1 MTSLRFLI
9 AALVAT
15 LVMTATSVVA
25 QQSYR
30 VKPGDVLRIEVVED
44 PTLNR
49 TVLVAPDGRITVP
62 GAGAITAGG
71 QSVDQITAALTTQ
84 LAPGFANT
92 PNVFVGLEAL
102 APIPPRVP
110 AAPVEKLPDPVVN
123 IFVIGEAG
131 KAGKLAVTP
140 GTTLLQAFAEFG
152 GFTNFAATRR
162 IQLRRGETVYAIDYD
177 AILSGQSPNGQVAVA
192 EGDVIVI
199 PQRRLFE

>member
-1 MTSLRFLI
+1 MTSLRLLI
-9 AALVAT
+9 AT
-15 LVMTATSVVA
+15 LVAILVTTATSVVA
-25 QQSYR
+25 QQAYR

-44 PTLNR
+44 PSLNR

-71 QSVDQITAALTTQ
+71 QSIDQIMATLTAQ
-84 LAPGFANT
+84 LAPGFAST

-102 APIPPRVP
+102 APRIP
-110 AAPVEKLPDPVVN
+110 AAPVQPAPDPVVN

-131 KAGKLAVTP
+131 NAGKLAVTP

-162 IQLRRGETVYAIDYD
+162 IQLRRGNTVYPIDYE
-177 AILSGQSPNGQVAVA
+177 AILAGQSPNGQVAVA
-192 EGDVIVI
+192 EGDVIVV